1 MQEDNYTTRAQYVRT
16 GNELNKS
23 VDTSQFVE
31 ANRRKI
37 NFDKKLEEL
46 SIRNEIVL
54 SGNVARQN
62 LINEVGTVDKELHS
76 SFVNDTEIND
86 EDNTSTGEVRKKE
99 KSEKE
104 KLDENIL
111 AVQNKGK
118 AIAESMK
125 QDQDIGLTRN
135 AMIRKVS

>member
-125 QDQDIGLTRN
+125 QDQDNGLTRN

>member
-125 QDQDIGLTRN
+125 QDQDNGFTRN